1 VQHVSDTATQVRAA
15 ERDLPSEPHDLSC
28 LLLTKRYA
36 VHGATQAWCTARP
49 DGFVENANMF
59 AVDPVTADA
68 IRQAFNKEGELAAVV
83 EFRRHYPLL
92 ANNENARSFVH
103 AIAGWQ
109 STAPLLPSLRRAKK
123 TCPERN
129 VQE

>member
-1 VQHVSDTATQVRAA
+1 
-15 ERDLPSEPHDLSC
+15 
-28 LLLTKRYA
+28 
-36 VHGATQAWCTARP
+36 
-49 DGFVENANMF
+49 MF

-68 IRQAFNKEGELAAVV
+68 IRQAFNKDGELAAIV

-109 STAPLLPSLRRAKK
+109 VITPLPPPPLRRSKK
-123 TCPERN
+123 PCVERA
-129 VQE
+129 VKG